1 MTEACSFVCI
11 CVYKS
16 IHSTYI
22 HCTILPPTI
31 FNMDETGL
39 QMVQKPQKIL
49 ARRGKHQVGGIVC
62 AERGQTTTC
71 VCCCSATGQYVPPLL
86 IFKSKCMVDNLKDG
100 APPGTVFARQE
111 NGWMN
116 SEIFCKRLQ
125 HFIDT
130 VHPSQDNKVLLLL
143 DGHVSH
149 TKNLEA
155 IKMARTA
162 GVIMLSYNVKFPP
175 TIAVIGC
182 NPLCWLQALERHYM
196 LLEITDH
203 SRLL

>member
-1 MTEACSFVCI
+1 
-11 CVYKS
+11 
-16 IHSTYI
+16 
-22 HCTILPPTI
+22 
-31 FNMDETGL
+31 
-39 QMVQKPQKIL
+39 
-49 ARRGKHQVGGIVC
+49 
-62 AERGQTTTC
+62 
-71 VCCCSATGQYVPPLL
+71 
-86 IFKSKCMVDNLKDG
+86 MVDNLKYG

-182 NPLCWLQALERHYM
+182 NPLCLLQALERHYM